1 VFTAQ
6 RTALEEIRLT
16 DSVMK
21 KHVVSANRTWW
32 SKWRLF
38 YQTPMLGTKQTPGG
52 LVANDCFRLE
62 NAKIAPDLVEQQLTN
77 SAIIKFREM
86 IVQRPCCQQCPNSPH
101 EGVLGFQQS
110 SL

>member
-6 RTALEEIRLT
+6 RTALEEIRLI

-62 NAKIAPDLVEQQLTN
+62 NAKIAPDLIEQQLTN
-77 SAIIKFREM
+77 SVIIKFREM
-86 IVQRPCCQQCPNSPH
+86 IVQRPCCQQRADAADK
-101 EGVLGFQQS
+101 GGFGLQ
-110 SL
+110 

>member
-1 VFTAQ
+1 LRLVSSIVLVAEGVFPVFTAQ
-6 RTALEEIRLT
+6 RTALEEIRLI

-52 LVANDCFRLE
+52 LVADGCFGLE
-62 NAKIAPDLVEQQLTN
+62 NA
-77 SAIIKFREM
+77 
-86 IVQRPCCQQCPNSPH
+86 
-101 EGVLGFQQS
+101 
-110 SL
+110 

>member
-1 VFTAQ
+1 MFTAQ
-6 RTALEEIRLT
+6 RTALEEIRLI

-62 NAKIAPDLVEQQLTN
+62 NAKIAPDLIEQQLTN
-77 SAIIKFREM
+77 SVIIKFREM
-86 IVQRPCCQQCPNSPH
+86 IVQRPCCQQRADAPH

>member
-6 RTALEEIRLT
+6 RTALEEIRLI

-32 SKWRLF
+32 LKWRLF

-52 LVANDCFRLE
+52 LVANSCFWLK
-62 NAKIAPDLVEQQLTN
+62 NAEIAPDIVAQQFTDSLVT
-77 SAIIKFREM
+77 
-86 IVQRPCCQQCPNSPH
+86 
-101 EGVLGFQQS
+101 
-110 SL
+110 